1 MQKKHKKLLFI
12 IKNVSQVD
20 VIWKLKM
27 ELRTF

>member
-12 IKNVSQVD
+12 IKNVSQID

-27 ELRTF
+27 ELR